1 MKVTRRQLSYLIES
15 MLSEQN
21 AAEEDKKT
29 SKKEYTRSVA
39 NKVAKAADFADRA
52 GGMAIGAVEGPAVK
66 LAGLAEMDNEAQI
79 VLDAAK
85 KISVWTPKE
94 TGKAATKT
102 ALEELKDYIKTP
114 EGQRKWAAFGA
125 LMSSIPMGVKAGKID
140 ALSGLLKGGWDIY
153 KLITASGAGGEAL
166 ASGVAVATTAT
177 AIAAFE
183 AVLMGAL
190 LWESG
195 EAVAAAVQA
204 IQAQMESS
212 NRGLKKVNK
221 HIANKL
227 FIIGVKKAK
236 KAGFSSKLI
245 QKAWGQIKSL
255 TGEGSSSDLPEL
267 WIVLSFV
274 SGAEVA
280 STIESLREKPKS
292 KSDVQV
298 VAKMDGKVPT
308 IVLHT
313 AGSSDF
319 ANLRPQTLL
328 GLQLKFIE
336 LVKKSKQFA
345 KETEEKAVV
354 LVKDFTEDLMK
365 KDLPET

>member
-94 TGKAATKT
+94 TGKSATKT

-140 ALSGLLKGGWDIY
+140 ALSGLFKGGWDIY
-153 KLITASGAGGEAL
+153 KLLTASGAGGEAAL
-166 ASGVAVATTAT
+166 ASGVTVATTAT

-183 AVLMGAL
+183 AVVVGAA

-328 GLQLKFIE
+328 GLQRNFIE

-345 KETEEKAVV
+345 KETEEKAVG
-354 LVKDFTEDLMK
+354 LVKDFTKDLMK
-365 KDLPET
+365 KDLP